1 MGGSLPHTL
10 YTAEQTRRL
19 DAETINVHGIPGF
32 ELMKHAG
39 RAVLDVAMKTWP
51 QIGRGSSLQVFCG
64 SGNNGGDGYIIG
76 ALARQ
81 RYIPVRVVSLCP
93 PERLTGDARKA
104 WEWFRGLGGS
114 CEPWSRN
121 ISLTGDLIVDA
132 MLGTG
137 LGGDVRG
144 DFVDA
149 IQRINESGKP
159 VLAVDIPSGLSADTG
174 SELGCAIKAD
184 VTVTFIGMK
193 RGLFTAAGPRF
204 CGDICFSSLKV
215 PKVVYDITQPSAR
228 LIERAG
234 MAALVKPRPR
244 DAHKGHY
251 GHLLVVGGDHGMGGA
266 AIMAAET
273 ALRCGT
279 GLVTL
284 ASRPEHTMACL
295 VRRPEIMVRGVSS
308 GDELKPLLVDK
319 TAIVIGPGLGKDK
332 WGQSLLRVALDS
344 GLPVLMDADALNMI
358 ADQPEGFAPR
368 ENCVI
373 TPHPGEAA
381 RLLNSTVS
389 EVCQNRFAVVEALQK
404 RCGGVAILKGAGTL
418 IASADEVWLCRAG
431 NPGMA
436 IAGMGD
442 VLSGVTGALLAQ
454 GYGALDVAKLGVW
467 LHGTAGDDCAASG
480 GEIGLAATDLIPAI
494 RKQLNR
500 LSEE

>member
-10 YTAEQTRRL
+10 YTAEQTRSL
-19 DAETINVHGIPGF
+19 DAETINAHGVPGF
-32 ELMKHAG
+32 ELMKRAG
-39 RAVLDVAMKTWP
+39 RAALDAAIKTWP
-51 QIGRGSSLQVFCG
+51 HIGQGGSLQIFCG
-64 SGNNGGDGYIIG
+64 SGNNGGDGYVIG

-104 WEWFRGLGGS
+104 WEWFREQGGS
-114 CEPWSRN
+114 CESWSN
-121 ISLTGDLIVDA
+121 SITLTGDLIIDA

-149 IQRINESGKP
+149 IHLINQSDKS

-215 PKVVYDITQPSAR
+215 PKVVYDTIPPSAR
-228 LIERAG
+228 LIERND

-244 DAHKGHY
+244 DAHKGDY

-284 ASRPEHTMACL
+284 ATRPEHTMASL
-295 VRRPEIMVRGVSS
+295 VRRPEVMARGVSS
-308 GDELKPLLVDK
+308 VRDLAPLLVGK
-319 TAIVIGPGLGKDK
+319 SAVVIGPGLGKDE
-332 WGQSLLRVALDS
+332 WGQGLLKAVLDT
-344 GLPVLMDADALNMI
+344 GLPVLMDADALNII
-358 ADQPEGFAPR
+358 AAKPEAYTSR

-381 RLLNSTVS
+381 RLLNSTVGDVS
-389 EVCQNRFAVVEALQK
+389 KDRFSAVEALQK
-404 RCGGVAILKGAGTL
+404 LCGGVAILKGAGTL
-418 IASADEVWLCRAG
+418 IASVDEVWLCRAG

-442 VLSGVTGALLAQ
+442 VLSGVAGALLAQ
-454 GYGALDVAKLGVW
+454 GYSAADVARLGVW
-467 LHGTAGDDCAASG
+467 LHGTAGDNCAASG
-480 GEIGLAATDLIPAI
+480 GEIGLAATDLLLAI